1 MTELAHARIE
11 AAGNAIVVRVAGEID
26 LSNARPL
33 ELEIAAAVPN
43 DVEALV
49 LDLSET
55 TYLDS
60 AGIRLVFGLAD
71 AVRRRGQELRLV
83 VPAGSPVHRILELS
97 CVQDVAP
104 FSAAVTDALAPS

>member
-1 MTELAHARIE
+1 VTELARVELEQAGSATVARI
-11 AAGNAIVVRVAGEID
+11 VGEVD
-26 LSNARPL
+26 LSNARSL
-33 ELEIAAAVPN
+33 ELEIAATVPN
-43 DVEALV
+43 EAAALV

-83 VPAGSPVHRILELS
+83 VPETSPVHRILELS
-97 CVQDVAP
+97 CVQEVAP
-104 FSAAVTDALAPS
+104 FSGALADALAPS

>member
-1 MTELAHARIE
+1 MQLEPAGSAIVARI
-11 AAGNAIVVRVAGEID
+11 AGEVD
-26 LSNARPL
+26 LSNARSL
-33 ELEIAAAVPN
+33 ELEIAAAVSN
-43 DVEALV
+43 DAEALV

-83 VPAGSPVHRILELS
+83 VPETSPVRRILELS

-104 FSAAVTDALAPS
+104 FSAAVADALAPS

>member
-1 MTELAHARIE
+1 MTVLARVQVEQAGKAVVARI
-11 AAGNAIVVRVAGEID
+11 AGEID
-26 LSNARPL
+26 LSNARVL

-43 DVEALV
+43 DAEALV

-71 AVRRRGQELRLV
+71 AVRKRGQEMRLV
-83 VPAGSPVHRILELS
+83 VPEASPVRRILELS
-97 CVQDVAP
+97 CVQEVAP
-104 FSAAVTDALAPS
+104 FSGALADALAPS